1 MTFKPSAFAVAVALI
16 LAYCTVPV
24 FAGHGA
30 GVMGLLLF
38 NGGPSATM
46 AWFGILAS
54 VGASFLRW
62 EPASLLGPVVLAAA
76 LWSGFV
82 DIYGEDKILSA
93 AGIGSCLVWS
103 VLFHLTLLIS
113 IVRTVLV
120 WQEQRE
126 YERQL

>member
-38 NGGPSATM
+38 SGGPNATM

-54 VGASFLRW
+54 LGASFLRW
-62 EPASLLGPVVLAAA
+62 ELASLLGPV
-76 LWSGFV
+76 
-82 DIYGEDKILSA
+82 
-93 AGIGSCLVWS
+93 
-103 VLFHLTLLIS
+103 
-113 IVRTVLV
+113 
-120 WQEQRE
+120 
-126 YERQL
+126 

>member
-1 MTFKPSAFAVAVALI
+1 MTFKPGAFAVAVALI

-24 FAGHGA
+24 FAGHGM

-38 NGGPSATM
+38 GGGPSATM

-62 EPASLLGPVVLAAA
+62 ELASLLGPVVLAAA
-76 LWSGFV
+76 LWSGLV
-82 DIYGEDKILSA
+82 DIYGEDEVLNA
-93 AGIGSCLVWS
+93 QGIGYGLVWG
-103 VLFHLTLLIS
+103 VLFHLMLLIS